1 MAGEFNPANGQMR
14 VGHETL
20 PGILP
25 AAWHDH
31 LFVSESLS
39 DERETLELESIVNA
53 AQAAEPLLSMFET
66 NGDIEVELDAEGH
79 LPYFVNA
86 QNKNDTTIVVADEV
100 FLHKLAPTEDNAAPN
115 TFQNEVW
122 RDDDFGQLFQ
132 GGRVGEISIEFEKRA
147 VGKTTI
153 SNIYQRS
160 SQFGD
165 TVVVEDG
172 ATPNSSIPQ
181 IRGAHRYDIL
191 SLSNVGSTA
200 QKLWVKISDITD
212 LGSGTIKARA
222 KIGAGAYG
230 SGTEFD
236 IIGGLDS
243 AGNPRFNEVFLD
255 DGTGA
260 GPRDNPI
267 EIHIQTLTGQEV
279 ADEYSWDAQRGVWV
293 ASLPDVP
300 VFNTIYTYIYL
311 DDERFCIDAVTLN
324 LTRPVEPQE
333 CIGGA
338 YPAGV
343 LERGQRIVTW
353 TINRKYVDTMMRK
366 RLMTGEPVGIRV
378 DCYSGTEFYTG
389 HEHFMSFVSSRV
401 KFGGRTAS
409 IESKTEMNEELVGQA
424 FPNPSDGDGNVDDL
438 TIYVKNSIANP
449 NA

>member
-1 MAGEFNPANGQMR
+1 MPSEFNPANGQIR
-14 VGHETL
+14 VGHEPL

-25 AAWHDH
+25 TTWHDH
-31 LFVSESLS
+31 RFVSESLS

-53 AQAAEPLLSMFET
+53 AQAAEPLQSMFET

-86 QNKNDTTIVVADEV
+86 QNKNETTVVVASEV
-100 FLHKLAPTEDNAAPN
+100 FLHKLAPTESVQGPN

-132 GGRVGEISIEFEKRA
+132 NGRVGEISIDFEKRA

-153 SNIYQRS
+153 SNVYGRS
-160 SQFGD
+160 SHFAN

-172 ATPNSSIPQ
+172 ATPNDSIPQ
-181 IRGAHRYDIL
+181 IRGQHRYAIL
-191 SLSNVGSTA
+191 SLADVAAAT
-200 QKLWVKISDITD
+200 QKLWVKITDITD
-212 LGSGTIKARA
+212 IGTGTIVARA

-230 SGTEFD
+230 VASDFD

-243 AGNPRFNEVFLD
+243 SGNPRWNEVLLD
-255 DGTGA
+255 SGLGA

-267 EIHIQTLTGQEV
+267 EIFIEDLTGQEV
-279 ADEYSWDAQRGVWV
+279 SDEYSWDAQRGVWV
-293 ASLPDVP
+293 AALPDVP
-300 VFNTIYTYIYL
+300 VFNTIFTYIYL
-311 DDERFCIDAVTLN
+311 EDVRVCIDSINLT

-333 CIGGA
+333 CIGGS
-338 YPAGV
+338 YPQGV
-343 LERGQRIVTW
+343 LERGQRSVIW
-353 TINRKYVDTMMRK
+353 TINRKYVDTHMRK

-409 IESKTEMNEELVGQA
+409 IGGKAEMDEELVGQA
-424 FPNPSDGDGNVDDL
+424 FPNAGDVDGNVDDL

-449 NA
+449 NT